1 MHVERCA
8 LAVYVYVRVVKKSC
22 GHKLSSGELEFVSHV
37 MPTIGLSL
45 KE

>member
-8 LAVYVYVRVVKKSC
+8 SRLVKLKKSC

-37 MPTIGLSL
+37 MPAIGLSL